1 MSHFNE
7 VEVEGYGFKMAFLFA
22 KNFDMA
28 QNKKSFLLYVDLIHT
43 IEKLNDEQAG
53 KLFKHVL
60 RYVNDKNPE
69 SDQFTEVVFEPIKQT
84 LKRDLEK
91 YEGIRQRNSENAKKR
106 WDAKECDRIP
116 EMPTLTKNA
125 DSVSVNDNDI
135 NIIDF
140 DSLLL
145 LLQATFKRKFRV
157 MNDKVKR
164 SYKAR
169 IKEGYT
175 IDDINNAIKNAAST
189 KYHKENNYQYCTP
202 EFFSRAEIIDKY
214 SGLTIVTESDSILA
228 HLKNN

>member
-1 MSHFNE
+1 MLN
-7 VEVEGYGFKMAFLFA
+7 KQLMA
-22 KNFDMA
+22 KD
-28 QNKKSFLLYVDLIHT
+28 KKSFLLYADLIHT

-60 RYVNDKNPE
+60 RYVNDQHPE

-106 WDAKECDRIP
+106 WDATACDRIP
-116 EMPTLTKNA
+116 NMPAVTKNA
-125 DSVSVNDNDI
+125 DNDSVNDNDI

-140 DSLLL
+140 ESLLL

-175 IDDINNAIKNAAST
+175 IDDIHNAIKNCQANG
-189 KYHKENNYQYCTP
+189 YHKDNNYQYCTP
-202 EFFSRAEIIDKY
+202 EFFSRADILDKY
-214 SGLTIVTESDSILA
+214 ADRTIVTESDAILA

>member
-1 MSHFNE
+1 
-7 VEVEGYGFKMAFLFA
+7 MAFLFA

>member
-1 MSHFNE
+1 
-7 VEVEGYGFKMAFLFA
+7 MA
-22 KNFDMA
+22 KD
-28 QNKKSFLLYVDLIHT
+28 KKSFLLYVDLIHT

-106 WDAKECDRIP
+106 WDAKECDRMPKIP
-116 EMPTLTKNA
+116 THAKNA
-125 DSVSVNDNDI
+125 DNDSDNDSDI

-140 DSLLL
+140 ESLLL

-169 IKEGYT
+169 MKEGYT
-175 IDDINNAIKNAAST
+175 IEDINNAIKNCKANT
-189 KYHKENNYQYCTP
+189 YHKDTNYQYCTP

>member
-1 MSHFNE
+1 MLN
-7 VEVEGYGFKMAFLFA
+7 KQLMA
-22 KNFDMA
+22 KD
-28 QNKKSFLLYVDLIHT
+28 KKSFLLYADLIHT

-60 RYVNDKNPE
+60 RYVNDQHPE

-106 WDAKECDRIP
+106 WDATACDRIP
-116 EMPTLTKNA
+116 NMPAVTKNA
-125 DSVSVNDNDI
+125 DNDSVNDNDI

-140 DSLLL
+140 QSLLDI
-145 LLQATFKRKFRV
+145 LQVTFKRKFRV

-175 IDDINNAIKNAAST
+175 IDDIHNAIKNCQANT
-189 KYHKENNYQYCTP
+189 YHKDNNYQYCTP
-202 EFFSRAEIIDKY
+202 EFFSRADILDKY
-214 SGLTIVTESDSILA
+214 ADRTIVTESDAILA

>member
-1 MSHFNE
+1 MLN
-7 VEVEGYGFKMAFLFA
+7 KQLMA
-22 KNFDMA
+22 KD
-28 QNKKSFLLYVDLIHT
+28 KKSFLLYADLIHT

-60 RYVNDKNPE
+60 RYVNDQHPE

-106 WDAKECDRIP
+106 WDATACDRIP
-116 EMPTLTKNA
+116 NMPAVTKNA
-125 DSVSVNDNDI
+125 DNDSVNDNDI

-140 DSLLL
+140 ESLLL

-175 IDDINNAIKNAAST
+175 IDDIHNAIKNCQANA
-189 KYHKENNYQYCTP
+189 YHKDNNYQYCTP
-202 EFFSRAEIIDKY
+202 EFFSRADILDKY
-214 SGLTIVTESDSILA
+214 SDRTIVTESDAILA

>member
-1 MSHFNE
+1 
-7 VEVEGYGFKMAFLFA
+7 MA
-22 KNFDMA
+22 KD
-28 QNKKSFLLYVDLIHT
+28 KKSFLLYADLIHT

-60 RYVNDKNPE
+60 RYVNDQHPE

-106 WDAKECDRIP
+106 WDATACDRIP
-116 EMPTLTKNA
+116 NMPAVTKNA
-125 DSVSVNDNDI
+125 DNDSVNDNDI

-140 DSLLL
+140 ESLLL

-175 IDDINNAIKNAAST
+175 IDDIHNAIKNCQANA
-189 KYHKENNYQYCTP
+189 YHKDNNYQYCTP
-202 EFFSRAEIIDKY
+202 EFFSRADILDKY
-214 SGLTIVTESDSILA
+214 SDRTIVTESDAILA

>member
-1 MSHFNE
+1 MLN
-7 VEVEGYGFKMAFLFA
+7 KQLMA
-22 KNFDMA
+22 KD
-28 QNKKSFLLYVDLIHT
+28 KKSFLLYADLIHT

-60 RYVNDKNPE
+60 RYVNDQHPE

-106 WDAKECDRIP
+106 WDATACDRIP
-116 EMPTLTKNA
+116 NMPAVTKNA
-125 DSVSVNDNDI
+125 DNDSVNDNDI

-140 DSLLL
+140 QSLLDM
-145 LLQATFKRKFRV
+145 LQVTFKRKFRV

-175 IDDINNAIKNAAST
+175 IDDIHNAIKNCQANA
-189 KYHKENNYQYCTP
+189 YHKDNNYQYCTP
-202 EFFSRAEIIDKY
+202 EFFSRADILDKY
-214 SGLTIVTESDSILA
+214 ADRTIVTESDAILA

>member
-1 MSHFNE
+1 MLN
-7 VEVEGYGFKMAFLFA
+7 KQLMA
-22 KNFDMA
+22 KD
-28 QNKKSFLLYVDLIHT
+28 KKSFLLYADLIHT

-60 RYVNDKNPE
+60 RYVNDQHPE

-106 WDAKECDRIP
+106 WDATACDRIP
-116 EMPTLTKNA
+116 NMPAVTKNA
-125 DSVSVNDNDI
+125 DNDSVNDNDI

-140 DSLLL
+140 ESLLL

-175 IDDINNAIKNAAST
+175 IDDIHNAIKNCQANA
-189 KYHKENNYQYCTP
+189 YHKDNNYQYCTP
-202 EFFSRAEIIDKY
+202 EFFSRADILDKY
-214 SGLTIVTESDSILA
+214 ADRTIVTESDAILA